1 MMDRWHWKPWA
12 VLALA
17 GLLVAGRAADLSR
30 LFFAGTL
37 PRSPG
42 YDVALRDGRL
52 VVTGV
57 VPSDFGGKAPP
68 GAAAGLKPGDEIIS
82 LAGSGRRFDV
92 HSLAQYGDALRQ
104 IDRDAPWQLVVKRAG
119 SGQRASLNLPPFQPS
134 RMQIVLLLLTDA
146 ILPLLAIGTAVLTVL
161 LRPNNRI
168 ALLGGLMFLSCST
181 VFAIEFL
188 TLPRLLRLPLALAS
202 SGLAGFGVYFFM
214 RFFLV
219 FPARSAIDRVAPWLK
234 HALLWPTA
242 FVTGF
247 SMLMTLALL
256 TPAGVLA
263 RLQHIDPSPAVGTV
277 LLVFYASMIV
287 IGLAALVS
295 QAIGART
302 PGERR
307 RFLVLVTG
315 ALIGLLPLF
324 TSLIVLPFS
333 DSTVPP
339 LWVLVMVLLTLPV
352 FPLSFVDSVVKHR
365 VLGVDV
371 IVRRGLQ
378 YALLTRT
385 LVFIEGAIVFA
396 VLWYSAGPLAA
407 RAMPALGTTASIGM
421 VAAATLVAMLAIR
434 RINRWLQPTLD
445 RKFFRGSVR
454 SAGVAVGL
462 ERGPQTDGGAAG
474 GSAAGSGQRD
484 RAGVAPQTR
493 RPVARRRG
501 RPRSR
506 R

>member
-1 MMDRWHWKPWA
+1 MMGSWHWKPWA

-17 GLLVAGRAADLSR
+17 ALLVTGRGADVSR
-30 LFFAGTL
+30 LFFTDTL

-57 VPSDFGGKAPP
+57 IPSDFGGKVLP
-68 GAAAGLKPGDEIIS
+68 GAAAGLKSGDEIVS
-82 LAGSGRRFDV
+82 VGQGGRRIAVRGLFD
-92 HSLAQYGDALRQ
+92 YGDALKQ
-104 IDRDAPWQLVVKRAG
+104 IDRDTPWRLEVRRAG
-119 SGQRASLNLPPFQPS
+119 AGRLTALDMPPFAPS

-161 LRPNNRI
+161 LRPNNRV

-188 TLPRLLRLPLALAS
+188 TLPHLLRLPLALVS
-202 SGLAGFGVYFFM
+202 SALAGFSVYLFM

-219 FPARSAIDRVAPWLK
+219 FPARSAIDRVVPWLK

-242 FVTGF
+242 FVTVF
-247 SMLMTLALL
+247 SMVMTLALVW
-256 TPAGVLA
+256 PVGALA
-263 RLQHIDPSPAVGTV
+263 RLQSIELSPWLSTALV
-277 LLVFYASMIV
+277 VFYLAMVV

-295 QAIGART
+295 QAVGARS

-307 RFLVLVTG
+307 RLLVLVTG
-315 ALIGLLPLF
+315 ALVGLLPLF
-324 TSLIVLPFS
+324 ASLLILPFTG
-333 DSTVPP
+333 STVPP

-352 FPLSFVDSVVKHR
+352 FPLSFVYAVVKHR
-365 VLGVDV
+365 VLGVEV
-371 IVRRGLQ
+371 MVRRGLQ

-385 LVFIEGAIVFA
+385 LVFIESAVVFA

-407 RAMPALGTTASIGM
+407 RVMPALGTTASIGL

-434 RINRWLQPTLD
+434 RINKWLQPTLD
-445 RKFFRGSVR
+445 RRFFRGSYDPQGLLSDL
-454 SAGVAVGL
+454 SATL
-462 ERGPQTDGGAAG
+462 KRYRGAAG
-474 GSAAGSGQRD
+474 ASAAGGRQLD
-484 RAGVAPQTR
+484 RAGPAPEARRAVAGCRR
-493 RPVARRRG
+493 RP
-501 RPRSR
+501 
-506 R
+506 